1 MLFSDLFRMGQFN
14 VPWHQRNYDWES
26 SAVRALLDDIGDAIE
41 ETRKG
46 YFLGTIMLVGSE
58 INQWEINDGQQR
70 MVTISLII
78 AELCR
83 GFANRQSGS
92 QLEGLALEML
102 FDLGRNNTSTWG
114 EMEECSPRITP
125 PQNDVMRY
133 RQMILGNTI
142 GTNGKLTV
150 AWREVAQF
158 LSPMNHQQSKQYFE
172 FILNNL
178 EVVCLRIPPAIDA
191 NTVYETINCRGKKL
205 DDLDLIRNYLYSHFN
220 TTGNSEKKDVLHQN
234 LEKIRTYFSS
244 STKASQYM
252 RCHLQCRF
260 GFLRKD
266 DFYLDVRKVI
276 RAKENK
282 EKNPTQQ
289 LSDYV
294 FRLTQEIASNELL
307 RLFQVISA
315 PNPDQEFIDRFKTD
329 SRTTNSLRNLEVF
342 LRELHEY
349 TIAQPLIFAILTK
362 YILEK
367 DAQKRK
373 QIAKIANKH
382 LRRLTTFVMRTAF
395 VSQKFSPSL
404 FEKKFSNCANRIMLS
419 DNIIPKEEFIQFL
432 KECDNDFNVMSDYNF
447 QNIIAEAKMTGNQ
460 KIKQFLLGINKD
472 LQSDASIINER
483 RCSVE
488 HILPKS
494 PTHRKNWIHFKD
506 DGSDWI
512 HRIGNLTVMGQT
524 DNKPGLKYNGN
535 FADKRRVY
543 QESGIKLTKQLG
555 QNTEW
560 TPESIKSRQKMMAE
574 LAVRVWS
581 FN

>member
-26 SAVRALLDDIGDAIE
+26 SAVRVLLDDIGDAIE

-58 INQWEINDGQQR
+58 TNQWEINDGQQR

-92 QLEGLALEML
+92 RLEGLALEML
-102 FDLGRNNTSTWG
+102 FDLSRNNTSTWG
-114 EMEECSPRITP
+114 EMEERSPRITP

-150 AWREVAQF
+150 AWREIAQF
-158 LSPMNHQQSKQYFE
+158 LSPMNHQQLKQYFE

-276 RAKENK
+276 RAKE
-282 EKNPTQQ
+282 KNPKQQ

-315 PNPDQEFIDRFKTD
+315 PSPDQEFIDRFKTD

-367 DAQKRK
+367 DAHKRK

-404 FEKKFSNCANRIMLS
+404 FEKKFSNLANRITFS
-419 DNIIPKEEFIQFL
+419 DNIIPEEEFIQFL
-432 KECDNDFNVMSDYNF
+432 KECDNDFNMMSDSNF
-447 QNIIAEAKMTGNQ
+447 LNIIAEAKMTGNQ
-460 KIKQFLLGINKD
+460 KIKQFLLGINKA

-494 PTHRKNWIHFKD
+494 PTHRSNWIHFKD
-506 DGSDWI
+506 NGSDWI

-524 DNKPGLKYNGN
+524 DNKPGLKYNGK
-535 FADKRRVY
+535 FAEKRRVY

-560 TPESIKSRQKMMAE
+560 TPESIESRQKMMAE